1 MSNEAT
7 VSSASPTTSSA
18 AGTSTV
24 PKDSEKLE
32 SVLNWLTVPNAPIP
46 SDPQIEQ
53 QADAVLGTLMS
64 ADATN
69 VATIAQHRQSFE
81 SMGSELQKES
91 GRRSQMLKQPVAK
104 LYENA
109 VEGGP
114 VANALVDLKMKV
126 EELDPG
132 QMDLEAGW
140 VTRTMGKLPFVGT
153 PLKRYFS
160 KYESS
165 KTALDS
171 IIRSLR
177 DGKDT
182 LQRDNVTL
190 NDDQKAMRLLCEK
203 IEKTINLGQLIDAK
217 LINMLERELNQTD
230 PRYTVV
236 QNEWLFPLRQRIM
249 DLQQQLAVNQQG
261 ILSLDL
267 IIRNNIELM
276 RGVDRAVNVTV
287 SALQV
292 AVTLALALA
301 NQRITL
307 EKIQAVNETT
317 DKLIAQNAKNLRT
330 QGAEIHKMAAGT
342 SLNMETLKQAF
353 ADIRGALEDVASF
366 RQQALPQMAANIK
379 ELDKLT
385 EDTSKAIADMEK
397 AKQMSSVIQ
406 QELGQIQ

>member
-1 MSNEAT
+1 
-7 VSSASPTTSSA
+7 
-18 AGTSTV
+18 
-24 PKDSEKLE
+24 
-32 SVLNWLTVPNAPIP
+32 
-46 SDPQIEQ
+46 
-53 QADAVLGTLMS
+53 
-64 ADATN
+64 
-69 VATIAQHRQSFE
+69 
-81 SMGSELQKES
+81 
-91 GRRSQMLKQPVAK
+91 
-104 LYENA
+104 
-109 VEGGP
+109 
-114 VANALVDLKMKV
+114 
-126 EELDPG
+126 
-132 QMDLEAGW
+132 
-140 VTRTMGKLPFVGT
+140 
-153 PLKRYFS
+153 
-160 KYESS
+160 
-165 KTALDS
+165 
-171 IIRSLR
+171 
-177 DGKDT
+177 
-182 LQRDNVTL
+182 
-190 NDDQKAMRLLCEK
+190 
-203 IEKTINLGQLIDAK
+203 
-217 LINMLERELNQTD
+217 
-230 PRYTVV
+230 
-236 QNEWLFPLRQRIM
+236 M

-317 DKLIAQNAKNLRT
+317 DKLIAKNAKNLRT